1 MIIAILI
8 ILAYLIGSIPS
19 GLIIGKAF
27 YNIDIREHGSG
38 NLGGT
43 NSFRVL
49 GKKAGFVVT
58 FSDILKGTLATCL
71 PLLLGLFTDINVG
84 VNPLIFGV
92 VAVIGHMYPIF
103 AGFKGGKAVATSAGI
118 LLGHEPLL
126 FVIIMVV
133 FFLCLYLSKYVSL
146 SSMVAGA
153 AGLIYSIILWNDK
166 LLIAILAI
174 LTIFVVYRHR
184 ANIKRIIN
192 KTEPKITWL

>member
-92 VAVIGHMYPIF
+92 VAVIGHMYPLF

-126 FVIIMVV
+126 FIIIMVV

-146 SSMVAGA
+146 SSMIAGA
-153 AGLIYSIILWNDK
+153 AGLVYSIILWDDK

-184 ANIKRIIN
+184 ANIKRIMN